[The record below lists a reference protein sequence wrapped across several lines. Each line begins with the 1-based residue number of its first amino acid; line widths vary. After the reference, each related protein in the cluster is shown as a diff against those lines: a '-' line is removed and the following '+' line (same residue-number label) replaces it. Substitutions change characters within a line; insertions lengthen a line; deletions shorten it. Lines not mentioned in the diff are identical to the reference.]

1 MPVSRDTG
9 ERAIKLFGHS
19 TLGWGAHIRKF
30 LQRPEAAAMRLVCTK
45 LRETVDGRWTFPRVR
60 GSSWGL
66 FLWRRTDVS
75 LYEEQVGVQSVL

>member
-1 MPVSRDTG
+1 VSGGTGQVPVSRDTD

-66 FLWRRTDVS
+66 VVVFVS
-75 LYEEQVGVQSVL
+75 AGGRVTL